1 MDNKEKEVKIYSK
14 DEFKNSKTNK
24 NNNRK
29 FLSFYI
35 IGLFSLAIIIIL
47 LSYLTQVRAKET
59 INEQISALQGTERK
73 VSELQTQLQTQT
85 ERLNKLSKELEIANS
100 SVLETEKTKLVNAEL
115 LKFIKVYELVDN
127 KKMKEAKE
135 IDINLEIL
143 PIEIVT
149 LYNKIIK

>member
-1 MDNKEKEVKIYSK
+1 MDNIEKEVKIYSK
-14 DEFKNSKTNK
+14 DELKSNNNK

-35 IGLFSLAIIIIL
+35 IGLFSLAIVIIL

-59 INEQISALQGTERK
+59 INEQISVLQGTERK

-85 ERLNKLSKELEIANS
+85 ERLNKLSKELELANTT
-100 SVLETEKTKLVNAEL
+100 VLESEKTKLLNEEL

-127 KKMKEAKE
+127 KKMQEAKA

-143 PIEIVT
+143 PEEIVT

>member
-35 IGLFSLAIIIIL
+35 IGLFSLAIVIIL

-73 VSELQTQLQTQT
+73 VSQLQTELQSQT
-85 ERLNKLSKELEIANS
+85 ERLNKLSKELEIANTS
-100 SVLETEKTKLVNAEL
+100 LLESEKTKLLNEEL
-115 LKFIKVYELVDN
+115 LKFIKIYELASN
-127 KKMKEAKE
+127 KKMAEAKE

-143 PIEIVT
+143 PEEIVT

>member
-35 IGLFSLAIIIIL
+35 IGLFSLAIVIIL

>member
-1 MDNKEKEVKIYSK
+1 MDNIEKEVKIYSK
-14 DEFKNSKTNK
+14 DELKSNNNK

-35 IGLFSLAIIIIL
+35 IGLFSLAIVIIL

-59 INEQISALQGTERK
+59 INEQISVLQGTERK

-85 ERLNKLSKELEIANS
+85 ERLNKLSKELELANTS
-100 SVLETEKTKLVNAEL
+100 ILESEKTKLLNEEL
-115 LKFIKVYELVDN
+115 LKFIKVYELIDN
-127 KKMKEAKE
+127 KKMQEAKE

-143 PIEIVT
+143 PEEIVT

>member
-85 ERLNKLSKELEIANS
+85 ERLNKLSKELEIANA